1 MYSRSIYKQA
11 ILRCPNS
18 KDRPYLILPNTKYL
32 ALINNS
38 LPHLCHKRS
47 SRSLSCLAKSLST
60 QNLNDAIKN
69 MNISKFNQHIY
80 RTIQRAT
87 LRHIHIT
94 NVLPLSKDQNP
105 VGQDLGD
112 ILKELYRE
120 RDTANDTENK
130 IIGN

>member
-47 SRSLSCLAKSLST
+47 SRSLST
-60 QNLNDAIKN
+60 QILNDAIKN
-69 MNISKFNQHIY
+69 INISKFNQHIY